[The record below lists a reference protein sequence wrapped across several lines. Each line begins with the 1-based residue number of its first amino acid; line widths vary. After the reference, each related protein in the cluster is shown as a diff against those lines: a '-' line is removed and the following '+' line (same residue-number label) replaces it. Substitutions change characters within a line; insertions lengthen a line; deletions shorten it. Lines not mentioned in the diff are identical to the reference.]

1 MFANSLSDKIS
12 AADLN
17 NRGRQVGFGCLNDAT
32 LILKRF
38 DTDEDGYLSYW
49 EFANVMLPQD

>member
-1 MFANSLSDKIS
+1 MFANSLSEKIS

-38 DTDEDGYLSYW
+38 DSDEDGYLSYW
-49 EFANVMLPQD
+49 EFANIILP